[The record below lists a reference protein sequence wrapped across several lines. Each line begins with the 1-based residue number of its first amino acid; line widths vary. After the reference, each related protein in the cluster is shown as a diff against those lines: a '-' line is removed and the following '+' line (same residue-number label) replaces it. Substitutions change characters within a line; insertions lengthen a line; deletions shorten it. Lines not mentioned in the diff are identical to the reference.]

1 MTCDGAE
8 EVVSQVK
15 VPWGSESDR
24 QSVRLDIS
32 FEAPANAGL
41 RTAELVCIF
50 TASPM
55 QISSPAFFSFHSIT
69 RFLQH
74 QQHLGW
80 PPSSQVYAMLG
91 INVLFLSAEYLFV

>member
-1 MTCDGAE
+1 MRSVSLSE
-8 EVVSQVK
+8 E
-15 VPWGSESDR
+15 ENL
-24 QSVRLDIS
+24 SVFLSIWLWQNCT
-32 FEAPANAGL
+32 FWVL
-41 RTAELVCIF
+41 L
-50 TASPM
+50 
-55 QISSPAFFSFHSIT
+55 IT